1 MKRTKAE
8 LMERAKAIIGDNT
21 SDEAIALLEDI
32 SDSFDTETDTTDWKA
47 KYEENDKMWRDK
59 YTSRFFD
66 GSPDDAVDKKKE
78 QEDEQAKE
86 DDAEDI
92 TIDDL
97 FE

>member
-1 MKRTKAE
+1 MKRTKTE

-32 SDSFDTETDTTDWKA
+32 SDSFDADKDTTDWKA

-66 GSPDDAVDKKKE
+66 GAPDETVVKKQE
-78 QEDEQAKE
+78 QEDEQTKE

-97 FE
+97 FD